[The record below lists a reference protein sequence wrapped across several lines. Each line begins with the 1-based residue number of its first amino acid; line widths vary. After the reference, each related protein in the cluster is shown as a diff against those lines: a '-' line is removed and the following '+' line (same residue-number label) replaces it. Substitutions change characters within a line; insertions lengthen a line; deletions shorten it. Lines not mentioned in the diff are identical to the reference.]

1 MEIRARSLRDE
12 SPVDAGAGG
21 RPILL
26 VTLGAPF
33 DEDAM
38 VFAVDSAVE
47 AGQPLIVANITALE
61 PLGMS
66 VILGYDALEEFTPEV
81 SASVRRPVELAHSLG
96 VTVERL
102 RIRSPRPIQALLQLA
117 AERRPGLLVFGADR
131 RRLAPRTY
139 RRAVRAI
146 REGAGCLVWVGP
158 EPTTPEPTT

>member
-1 MEIRARSLRDE
+1 MRTRALRDE
-12 SPVDAGAGG
+12 GEVDAGSGG

-26 VTLGAPF
+26 ATLGAPF
-33 DEDAM
+33 DDDAV

-47 AGQPLIVANITALE
+47 AGQPLIVANITVLE
-61 PLGMS
+61 PLAMS

-81 SASVRRPVELAHSLG
+81 SESVRRPVELAHSLG

-117 AERRPGLLVFGADR
+117 RERRPGLLVFGADR
-131 RRLAPRTY
+131 RALAPRTY

-146 REGAGCLVWVGP
+146 REGAGCLIWVGP
-158 EPTTPEPTT
+158 EPTA